1 VKPTN
6 GAFLDVA
13 RSLGAALC
21 RDALWAGNRCN
32 WLGDAMEFTGHAWS
46 VVHRAMGPDLYAG
59 TSGIAL
65 FLGRLYQVTR
75 EPFFRVTAE
84 GAVQQARS
92 RVEDLSPE
100 GRAGFYSGATGI
112 AYGLITVG
120 ELLGRQDLVD
130 SGLEI
135 MLRPRGAPLAPR
147 ALDIVT
153 GSAGIIPVLLA
164 THRRHRNDALLAEA
178 VRHGNHLLSAARRS
192 DAGWSWDTLGDAGER
207 DLTGFSH
214 GAAGISYALL
224 ELHHVTGEPRFL
236 EGAEEGIRYEQQWF
250 SEEHDNW
257 PDFRKNERPTAA
269 PVETPIYGLAWCH
282 GAPGIGLSRLRAYSL
297 LGRHHLRK
305 QAEAALRTTS
315 KMLEQAPPG
324 VGAAYSNYSLCHG
337 LAGNAELLL
346 YADQVLGKRK
356 QAALAHAVARR
367 GAEQYD
373 QAGLPWPCGVPG
385 GGETPGLMLGL
396 AGIGYFYLR
405 LYDPHVIP
413 PVLIILPDGGR

>member
-1 VKPTN
+1 MKPTN
-6 GAFLDVA
+6 GTFLDVA
-13 RSLGAALC
+13 RSLGAGLC
-21 RDALWAGNRCN
+21 RDALWADGRCN

-75 EPFFRVTAE
+75 EPFFRATAE
-84 GAVQQARS
+84 GAIQQARS
-92 RVEDLSPE
+92 RAEDMSSE
-100 GRAGFYSGATGI
+100 GRVGFYSGTTGI
-112 AYGLITVG
+112 AYVLITAG
-120 ELLGRQDLVD
+120 ELLGQQDLLD
-130 SGLEI
+130 SGLE
-135 MLRPRGAPLAPR
+135 MMVRLCGVPLAPR
-147 ALDIVT
+147 GLDIVT
-153 GSAGIIPVLLA
+153 GCAGTIPALLGA
-164 THRRHRNDALLAEA
+164 HRRHRKDVLFEEAIRQGDHLLA
-178 VRHGNHLLSAARRS
+178 AARRS
-192 DAGWSWDTLGDAGER
+192 DAGWSWDTLGDSAER

-236 EGAEEGIRYEQQWF
+236 EGAEEGIRYEQHWF
-250 SEEHDNW
+250 SKEHDNW
-257 PDFRKNERPTAA
+257 PDFRKNERPTAG

-282 GAPGIGLSRLRAYSL
+282 GAPGIGLSRVRAYSL
-297 LGRHHLRK
+297 LGRDILRK
-305 QAEAALRTTS
+305 QAEAALRATANV
-315 KMLEQAPPG
+315 LEQDPSSI
-324 VGAAYSNYSLCHG
+324 GAAYGNYSLCHG

-356 QAALAHAVARR
+356 QAALAHAVALR

-413 PVLIILPDGGR
+413 PVLIILPEGGR